1 MVRTGGMCDGELK
14 QPHHD
19 KQCAKVVQTLALQN
33 SDHLCLSHTKAKT
46 GKNYYLYVWGLNLLC
61 VIHKVGITFQVR
73 LR

>member
-1 MVRTGGMCDGELK
+1 MCDGELK

-46 GKNYYLYVWGLNLLC
+46 GKNYYLYVFAVTLLGKPWQLLSTLSC
-61 VIHKVGITFQVR
+61 LF
-73 LR
+73 